1 MPPGAVSLV
10 LPRRPGAELGR
21 TGLERRLL
29 EAEGLF
35 FSIEGGDLERE
46 KDIFSSKLGGGAL
59 LLVKAM
65 PSFRS

>member
-1 MPPGAVSLV
+1 
-10 LPRRPGAELGR
+10 
-21 TGLERRLL
+21 LERRLL

-46 KDIFSSKLGGGAL
+46 KDIFSSKLGGGAS